1 MFKTN
6 QLRRQM
12 KRQSVLMLALC
23 AVMLMGLGRS
33 AKMLAQSATGK
44 THRVLVAVSS
54 GEEAD
59 WQIALGNTRN
69 LIAGLKPDTVEVEIV
84 AFAGGIN
91 MVKADST
98 VAADIAKLQEQ
109 GVKFVAC
116 QNSMRAHKL
125 ELKDLL
131 PGLTPVPSGIV
142 EVVTKQEQGWIYI
155 KGGR

>member
-1 MFKTN
+1 
-6 QLRRQM
+6 M
-12 KRQSVLMLALC
+12 KRRSVWMLAMC
-23 AVMLMGLGRS
+23 AVMMMSVGATARMFG
-33 AKMLAQSATGK
+33 QSTTGK

-54 GEEAD
+54 GDEMD

-69 LIAGLKPDTVEVEIV
+69 LIAGLKPDPIEIEIV

-91 MVKADST
+91 MVKADSK

-109 GVKFVAC
+109 GVRFVAC
-116 QNSMRAHKL
+116 QNSMHAHNL

-131 PGLTPVPSGIV
+131 PGLSSVPSGIV
-142 EVVTKQEQGWIYI
+142 EVVTRQEQGWTYI

>member
-1 MFKTN
+1 
-6 QLRRQM
+6 M
-12 KRQSVLMLALC
+12 KRRSVVMMLAAC
-23 AVMLMGLGRS
+23 AMFVLSVAGFGP
-33 AKMLAQSATGK
+33 ANAQSATGK
-44 THRVLVAVSS
+44 THRVVFAVTS
-54 GEEAD
+54 GDVMD
-59 WQIALGNTRN
+59 WNISLGNIGN
-69 LIAGLKPDTVEVEIV
+69 LLAGLKPDTVEVEGV

-91 MVKADST
+91 MVKADSA

-131 PGLTPVPSGIV
+131 PGMSSVPSGIV
-142 EVVTKQEQGWIYI
+142 EVVTRQEQGWVYI

>member
-1 MFKTN
+1 
-6 QLRRQM
+6 M
-12 KRQSVLMLALC
+12 KRRSVFMLALC
-23 AVMLMGLGRS
+23 AVMLMGLGSS

-44 THRVLVAVSS
+44 THRIVFGVTSDD
-54 GEEAD
+54 EKD
-59 WQIALGNTRN
+59 WQITLGNTRN
-69 LIAGLKPDTVEVEIV
+69 LLAGLKPDPVEIEIV

-91 MVKADST
+91 MVKADSS

-131 PGLTPVPSGIV
+131 PGLAPVPAGIV

>member
-1 MFKTN
+1 
-6 QLRRQM
+6 M
-12 KRQSVLMLALC
+12 KRRSVLLALC
-23 AVMLMGLGRS
+23 AVLMMGLGGLT
-33 AKMLAQSATGK
+33 KMQAQSATGK
-44 THRVLVAVSS
+44 THRVLMAVSS
-54 GEEAD
+54 GDEMD

-69 LIAGLKPDTVEVEIV
+69 LIAGLKPDTVEVEVV

-91 MVKADST
+91 MVKADSS
-98 VAADIAKLQEQ
+98 VAADIAKLQAE

-131 PGLTPVPSGIV
+131 PGMGSVPSGIV
-142 EVVTKQEQGWIYI
+142 EVVTKQEQGWVYI